1 MYACMH
7 AWMDGCMDVYIYVCM
22 YVYVY
27 VYMYMYMYMYVSIYL
42 GYSPAIRLE
51 AKKELLLMRPS
62 KTASGLATSWSELND
77 SPKGDPWDNGSEH
90 VGT

>member
-1 MYACMH
+1 M
-7 AWMDGCMDVYIYVCM
+7 YVCLFVCLFVCIYM

-27 VYMYMYMYMYVSIYL
+27 VYVSIYL

-77 SPKGDPWDNGSEH
+77 SPKGDPWDNGFRTCWNLSNYH
-90 VGT
+90 DHA